1 MIELPLK
8 IAALLA
14 NFERPWF
21 FAGGWALDLF
31 LGRVTREHAD
41 IEIGLF
47 RSDQLA
53 IQTYLS
59 GWQFSK
65 VINKQSR
72 IEPWLPSEILELPNH
87 EVYAENPTHD
97 PPKLEILLNEATK
110 TDWLFRKNL
119 AITRPLSLT
128 ILASANGLSIL
139 SPEIVLLYKAAN
151 PRPKDEA
158 DFSFFHDKLNKE
170 QQVWL
175 HDALTTCYPGHKW
188 LGTI

>member
-1 MIELPLK
+1 MELPLK

-31 LGRVTREHAD
+31 LGRVTREHDD
-41 IEIGLF
+41 IEIGLL

-53 IQTYLS
+53 IQTYLN

-65 VINKQSR
+65 IINKQSR
-72 IEPWLPSEILELPNH
+72 IEPWLLGEILELPNH
-87 EVYAENPTHD
+87 EAYAENPTHH
-97 PPKLEILLNEATK
+97 PPKLEILLNEATQ

-119 AITRPLSLT
+119 AITRPLSLA
-128 ILASANGLSIL
+128 ILKSANSLPIL

-158 DFSFFHDKLNKE
+158 DFSFFHDKLNRE

-175 HDALTTCYPGHKW
+175 HETITTCYPRHGW
-188 LGTI
+188 LNKL